1 MVITNTIF
9 YQSRC
14 HWYTCRFYV
23 FVVNVQELVW
33 NENCFFNEHFWISV
47 EFDETF
53 TEKHW
58 QKRQFFFCICHSKTT
73 IVCISLWLA
82 HLKLKIYN
90 STWRYKMCKEIRHI
104 FCYKHDLA
112 PFLVLYIWDFKYQWV
127 HLYLGLRRRD
137 DVKLH
142 LDYVFN
148 KYYSW

>member
-112 PFLVLYIWDFKYQWV
+112 PFLV
-127 HLYLGLRRRD
+127 HMGLWIAMGASVLRPTE
-137 DVKLH
+137 KGWCETAPGLCI
-142 LDYVFN
+142 
-148 KYYSW
+148 

>member
-1 MVITNTIF
+1 MFYLWIMITCVLLINMSGSVIYNTKWHTWLSQIRFSTNQDAIDIHVDSMYLWWMF
-9 YQSRC
+9 KNLC
-14 HWYTCRFYV
+14 
-23 FVVNVQELVW
+23 EMKI
-33 NENCFFNEHFWISV
+33 CFFNEHFWISV

-112 PFLVLYIWDFKYQWV
+112 PFLVLYIWDFE
-127 HLYLGLRRRD
+127 
-137 DVKLH
+137 
-142 LDYVFN
+142 
-148 KYYSW
+148 